1 MKDENR
7 AFMVS
12 KKLFFKEESTMK
24 KHILWQI
31 CVICIIVVVASL
43 PAAAQ
48 PTAANP
54 MVEKMAHVWP
64 ATSWPGETIKMFGD
78 GVEKATGGKIKFQY
92 FLGGTLYSTYGDAF
106 KSVMDGVQPFL
117 YMYPPMLAAHDQRW
131 NVMGLPGA
139 IMGDEHMQRISNQSA
154 AYKKLNE
161 EYAAKSGVKV
171 LFWYYLIPYGD
182 IPFNTKRPLVTPD
195 DWKGLKIRVAPME
208 VQQMAVRAL
217 GASPIVLQ
225 TLEVLSAVSQGTV
238 DGGIITP
245 GTAMTA
251 WKADETMRYLTIPYG
266 GWAFNNS
273 PIGFIVNVK
282 WWNKLPKDMQDSIT
296 KAVPD
301 IIKTGRA
308 HAQKRNEALLDKY
321 KAVPKNTVTYLTAE
335 QTKVWEE
342 LVQKEALPTTL
353 AKIPGMKT
361 LYDDFRK
368 YR

>member
-1 MKDENR
+1 MKR
-7 AFMVS
+7 
-12 KKLFFKEESTMK
+12 
-24 KHILWQI
+24 HILWQFCI
-31 CVICIIVVVASL
+31 ICIILVGISL

-48 PTAANP
+48 PTAEKP

-78 GVEKATGGKIKFQY
+78 GVEKATGGRLKFQY
-92 FLGGTLYSTYGDAF
+92 FLGGTLYSTYDDAF

-182 IPFNTKRPLVTPD
+182 IPFNTKRPLVTSD

-245 GTAMTA
+245 GTAMTT
-251 WKADETMRYLTIPYG
+251 WKADETMRYLTIPHG

-282 WWNKLPKDMQDSIT
+282 WWNRLSKDMQDAIT
-296 KAVPD
+296 RAVPD

-321 KAVPKNTVTYLTAE
+321 KAVPKNKVTYLTAE
-335 QTKVWEE
+335 QTKVWDE
-342 LVQKEALPTTL
+342 LVQKEALPATL
-353 AKIPGMKT
+353 AKIAGMKA

>member
-1 MKDENR
+1 MKR
-7 AFMVS
+7 HGFWKFGVIVS
-12 KKLFFKEESTMK
+12 
-24 KHILWQI
+24 
-31 CVICIIVVVASL
+31 VICIL
-43 PAAAQ
+43 LMMPF
-48 PTAANP
+48 TATGKP

-64 ATSWPGETIKMFGD
+64 KTSWPGETIIMFAEA
-78 GVEKATGGKIKFQY
+78 VEKATGGKIKFQY
-92 FLGGTLYSTYGDAF
+92 YLGGTLFSSYGDAL
-106 KSVMDGVQPFL
+106 KSVIDEVQPFL
-117 YMYPPMLAAHDQRW
+117 YMYPPMLAAYDQRW

-139 IMGDEHMQRISNQSA
+139 IMGDEHMQRISQNSA

-161 EYAAKSGVKV
+161 EYAKKTGVKV
-171 LFWYYLIPYGD
+171 LFWYYLISYGD

-245 GTAMTA
+245 GTAMTS
-251 WKADETMRYLTIPYG
+251 WKADETMRHLTIPHG

-273 PIGFIVNVK
+273 PIGFVVNVK
-282 WWNKLPKDMQDSIT
+282 WWNKLPKDMQDEIT
-296 KAVPD
+296 NALPD
-301 IIKTGRA
+301 IIKKGRA
-308 HAQKRNEALLDKY
+308 HAQKTNEALLNKY
-321 KAVPKNTVTYLTAE
+321 KAAKKNKVTYLTEE
-335 QTKVWEE
+335 QTKVWDE
-342 LVQKEALPTTL
+342 LVRKEALPTAL
-353 AKIPGMKT
+353 EKIPGTKE

>member
-1 MKDENR
+1 MKR
-7 AFMVS
+7 QG
-12 KKLFFKEESTMK
+12 
-24 KHILWQI
+24 LWQFG
-31 CVICIIVVVASL
+31 VICIILFLVSL

-48 PTAANP
+48 PTAAKP

-78 GVEKATGGKIKFQY
+78 GVEKATGGRLKFQY
-92 FLGGTLYSTYGDAF
+92 FLGGTLYSTYDDAF

-154 AYKKLNE
+154 AYAKLNE

-282 WWNKLPKDMQDSIT
+282 WWNKLPKDMQDAIM

-321 KAVPKNTVTYLTAE
+321 KAVPKNTVTYLTAG

-342 LVQKEALPTTL
+342 LVLKEALPTTL
-353 AKIPGMKT
+353 AKIPGMKA